1 MGAGG
6 TALAPGVVVRRADP
20 ADRQVAVAALAR
32 AFWND
37 PFLVHFYPD
46 EGVRA
51 LRIGG
56 FFDLLWR
63 VSMPLGHVEVT
74 EGCEA
79 VALWRPPGRWRTRRR
94 AIAVNLP
101 SILFTYGGAIRRVLR
116 CLGTMEAHH
125 PNRPHWYL
133 ATVGT
138 DPPHQGKGY
147 AARLIRSRLAR
158 CDAMGEAA
166 YLEAATEGHV
176 PFYSGLGFRL
186 MSEVKVPGGPS
197 FFPMWREPQQ

>member
-1 MGAGG
+1 MTTTGEKSSRPEVIIRMAQ
-6 TALAPGVVVRRADP
+6 P
-20 ADRQVAVAALAR
+20 ADRPAGVSALAR

-46 EGVRA
+46 EGLRD

-63 VSMPLGHVEVT
+63 LSMPMGHVEVT
-74 EGCEA
+74 QNCEA
-79 VALWRPPGRWRTRRR
+79 VALWRPPGQWRTRGRT
-94 AIAVNLP
+94 IAANLP
-101 SILFTYGGAIRRVLR
+101 SMLLTYGGAIRRVMR
-116 CLGTMEAHH
+116 CLGTMETHH
-125 PNRPHWYL
+125 PNGPHWYL

-138 DPPHQGKGY
+138 DPLHQGRGY
-147 AARLIRSRLAR
+147 AGRLIRSRLRR
-158 CDAMGEAA
+158 CDVRGEAV

-186 MSEVKVPGGPS
+186 MGELKVPGGPS
-197 FFPMWREPQQ
+197 FFPMWRDPQ